1 MKYKGKLLICLLAV
15 LLGSLP
21 ARAQYDKDV
30 FMFRGRTALAEGHLA
45 EAVSH
50 FNVLAQLDTTD
61 YWTFFYRGIA
71 KYNLGDI
78 RGARTDFNTFRSG
91 PARPAC
97 ISPGA
102 SRTSSASSSS
112 PPSRISTNTSARSL
126 RTRRPT

>member
-78 RGARTDFNTFRSG
+78 RSPPATTTG
-91 PARPAC
+91 PSRPA
-97 ISPGA
+97 A
-102 SRTSSASSSS
+102 SATTRT
-112 PPSRISTNTSARSL
+112 P
-126 RTRRPT
+126 

>member
-1 MKYKGKLLICLLAV
+1 MKCKGKLLICLLAV
-15 LLGSLP
+15 LFGSLQ

-30 FMFRGRTALAEGHLA
+30 FMFRGRNALAEGRLA

-78 RGARTDFNTFRSG
+78 RGARTDFNTAVRLNPVFTSG
-91 PARPAC
+91 YHYRA
-97 ISPGA
+97 ITA
-102 SRTSSASSSS
+102 SRFGDYEDALKDLEKA
-112 PPSRISTNTSARSL
+112 ISL
-126 RTRRPT
+126 RPGSAGL

>member
-1 MKYKGKLLICLLAV
+1 MKCKGKLLICLLAV
-15 LLGSLP
+15 LFGSLQ

-30 FMFRGRTALAEGHLA
+30 FMFRGRNALAEGRLA

-78 RGARTDFNTFRSG
+78 
-91 PARPAC
+91 P
-97 ISPGA
+97 
-102 SRTSSASSSS
+102 SS
-112 PPSRISTNTSARSL
+112 PPAITTGPSRPAVSAI
-126 RTRRPT
+126 TKTP